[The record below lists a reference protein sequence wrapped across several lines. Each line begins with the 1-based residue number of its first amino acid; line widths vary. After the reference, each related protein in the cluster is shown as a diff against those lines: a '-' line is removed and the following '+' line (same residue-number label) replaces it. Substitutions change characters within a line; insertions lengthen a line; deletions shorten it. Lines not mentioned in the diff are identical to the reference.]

1 MAVAADP
8 TAAAKAAAAAAVGKD
23 KNTSIANRTGCI
35 KQEKTKNISIVTVEQ
50 IEKFFNNASDN
61 VAGPVKIS
69 FKTRNTVE
77 GVFVRASDFTE
88 LRGKNFWRIVTVKY
102 LDEYKNSSDLNFSR
116 IFNGAEFTRLSLK

>member
-1 MAVAADP
+1 M
-8 TAAAKAAAAAAVGKD
+8 T
-23 KNTSIANRTGCI
+23 I
-35 KQEKTKNISIVTVEQ
+35 EQ

-77 GVFVRASDFTE
+77 GIFVRASDYTE
-88 LRGKNFWRIVTVKY
+88 LRGKNFWRIVTLKY
-102 LDEYKNSSDLNFSR
+102 LDEYKTSSDLNFSR